1 MITSP
6 TVALPPAK
14 ILIVDDSS
22 VSRSVILDI
31 IRSIEG
37 CEGIECANGPEALE
51 QAKTHDFA
59 AIILDIEMPGMDGF
73 MVAEKLHALNR
84 PIGPILF
91 ITSLDLKEDMIDKAY
106 ILGALDF
113 IHKPVRP
120 AVIRAK
126 IQGYCNQ
133 YWQHFQLIDI
143 NKKLEALS
151 DQAHSASN
159 AKSLF
164 VANMSHEIRT
174 PLNGILGTVDLL
186 KKTKLNDV
194 QKRYTDII
202 TSSGEALLG
211 ILNDTLDLAKIEAGR
226 TTVHKTTFDLD
237 PFLKTTTEPHLPRA
251 AMNRVELMIRTH
263 AGVPTTLTT
272 DPQLLKQILFNLLSN
287 AVKFT
292 LSGSVILDISLIYK
306 KYLRLSVIDT
316 GIGIPADRLNDVF
329 EIFTQVD
336 PSTTRNYGGTGL
348 GLAITHNLVNLLG
361 GTIHVESIQG
371 KGTTFFVDIL
381 CNEILTPTVP
391 IDRSVTIIAPDDS
404 MRQVLAENLN
414 DIGVTSIT
422 FMDEPNTH
430 RIESSYTTNDI
441 IIIRQSLLL
450 HTPPFRIE
458 EWFEKLGHRFIIL
471 QGSSDITGL
480 PSNTAAPILYALHQR
495 SDLLKLF
502 TMTKLKSQSAVP
514 DPNIIA
520 IKGSV
525 LLVEDDPINRMI
537 ATEILE
543 QLGYTV
549 AIAENG
555 LKAVEKARIAQY
567 DTILMDCMMPNM
579 DGYQATHLIRTT
591 DNMNRDTRII
601 ALTASV
607 MESDR
612 QKALASGMND
622 FLGKPFR
629 RKDLAEK
636 LEQK

>member
-1 MITSP
+1 MITVKPP
-6 TVALPPAK
+6 TLPPAK
-14 ILIVDDSS
+14 ILIVDHSS
-22 VSRSVILDI
+22 ASRSILLDI
-31 IRSIEG
+31 IRTIDG
-37 CEGIECANGPEALE
+37 CSGVECATGLDALE
-51 QAKTHDFA
+51 QAKTQDFA
-59 AIILDIEMPGMDGF
+59 AILLDIEMPGMDGF
-73 MVAEKLHALNR
+73 MVAEKLRTLDR
-84 PIGPILF
+84 TIGPILF
-91 ITSLDLKEDMIDKAY
+91 ITSLDLKDEMIDRAY
-106 ILGALDF
+106 ALGALDF
-113 IHKPVRP
+113 IHKPTRP
-120 AVIRAK
+120 TVLRAK

-133 YWQHFQLIDI
+133 YWQYHQLIEM
-143 NKKLEALS
+143 NKKLGLLS
-151 DQAHSASN
+151 NQAQSASS

-186 KKTKLNDV
+186 KKTKLDEN

-226 TTVHKTTFDLD
+226 TTVHTTTFDLD
-237 PFLKTTTEPHLPRA
+237 PFLKSVTEPHLPRA
-251 AMNRVELMIRTH
+251 SINRVDLMMRMHI
-263 AGVPTTLTT
+263 GVPETLTT
-272 DPQLLKQILFNLLSN
+272 DSQLLKQILFNLLSN

-292 LSGSVILDISLIYK
+292 LSGSVILDITVPGRNR
-306 KYLRLSVIDT
+306 LRFSVIDT

-329 EIFTQVD
+329 DMFTQVD
-336 PSTTRNYGGTGL
+336 PSTTRDYGGTGL
-348 GLAITHNLVNLLG
+348 GLAITHNLVHLLDG
-361 GTIHVESIQG
+361 KISVESTQG
-371 KGTTFFVDIL
+371 KGTIFSV
-381 CNEILTPTVP
+381 EIPMIEEAAP
-391 IDRSVTIIAPDDS
+391 KKQIDRTVTIIAPDDT
-404 MRQVLAENLN
+404 MRTVLAQNLT
-414 DIGVTSIT
+414 DIGAASIT

-430 RIESSYTTNDI
+430 RIENFYTTNDI
-441 IIIRQSLLL
+441 VIIRQSLLL
-450 HTPPFRIE
+450 YIPPFRVE
-458 EWFEKLGHRFIIL
+458 QWSEKLGNRFVIL

-480 PSNTAAPILYALHQR
+480 PSDTTAHILYALHQR
-495 SDLLKLF
+495 SDLQGLF
-502 TMTKLKSQSAVP
+502 ALTKTQTP
-514 DPNIIA
+514 PPNTDIIA

-525 LLVEDDPINRMI
+525 LLVEDDPVNRMI

-567 DTILMDCMMPNM
+567 DAILMDCMMPNM

-636 LEQK
+636 LDQR